1 MYRNAFFII
10 CYLSSVD
17 AAESTFY
24 INEKNIEDDLI
35 NFEEKNCL
43 LITLL
48 HTIFEWIIHALRNG
62 INKKRANHNLQMTV
76 GWCQSFCY

>member
-35 NFEEKNCL
+35 NFEKKIIVYWSL
-43 LITLL
+43 FF
-48 HTIFEWIIHALRNG
+48 TIFEWTKHALRNG
-62 INKKRANHNLQMTV
+62 VNKKRANHNL
-76 GWCQSFCY
+76 